1 MVKVRLHGEYEEV
14 TEFAKLL
21 ERVPTVKVMSR
32 SDGYPDRGKSVYER
46 VYIDAKIVP
55 EPSEEKREAL
65 DDLIESLYLALSD
78 MREGKLKV
86 LSVSKLARAYSI
98 AKQLY
103 EYGLADLSEV
113 EEFAD
118 KTTQIEV

>member
-55 EPSEEKREAL
+55 EPRHWTTL
-65 DDLIESLYLALSD
+65 
-78 MREGKLKV
+78 LKV
-86 LSVSKLARAYSI
+86 YILRYRICARVS
-98 AKQLY
+98 
-103 EYGLADLSEV
+103 
-113 EEFAD
+113 
-118 KTTQIEV
+118 